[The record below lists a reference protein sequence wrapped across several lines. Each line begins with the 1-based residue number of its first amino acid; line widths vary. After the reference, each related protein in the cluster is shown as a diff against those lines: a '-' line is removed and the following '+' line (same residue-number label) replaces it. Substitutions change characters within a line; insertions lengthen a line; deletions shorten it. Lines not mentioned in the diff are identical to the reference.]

1 MLYFNTL
8 FFITNI
14 VVKARNGFS
23 VVIFVFMSKVLF
35 FSTLESYFSPRFI
48 RIRKDKK
55 DSNKKNQAQGRREEK
70 CLVRDGGCFFFLA
83 AVALI
88 A

>member
-1 MLYFNTL
+1 MLYYDTL

-35 FSTLESYFSPRFI
+35 FLLWKVIFRLGLYVSGKIKKIP
-48 RIRKDKK
+48 IRKIKLK
-55 DSNKKNQAQGRREEK
+55 D
-70 CLVRDGGCFFFLA
+70 
-83 AVALI
+83 VAKRSV
-88 A
+88 

>member
-35 FSTLESYFSPRFI
+35 FLLWKVIFRLGLYVSGKIKKIP
-48 RIRKDKK
+48 IRKIKLK
-55 DSNKKNQAQGRREEK
+55 D
-70 CLVRDGGCFFFLA
+70 
-83 AVALI
+83 VAKRSV
-88 A
+88 

>member
-1 MLYFNTL
+1 MLYYDTL

-35 FSTLESYFSPRFI
+35 FLLWKVIFRLGLYVSGKIKKIP
-48 RIRKDKK
+48 IRKIKLK
-55 DSNKKNQAQGRREEK
+55 DVAK
-70 CLVRDGGCFFFLA
+70 CLVRNGGCFFFLA

>member
-1 MLYFNTL
+1 MLYYDTL

-35 FSTLESYFSPRFI
+35 FLLWKVIFRLGLYVSGKIKKIP
-48 RIRKDKK
+48 IRKIKL
-55 DSNKKNQAQGRREEK
+55 KN
-70 CLVRDGGCFFFLA
+70 
-83 AVALI
+83 VAKRSV
-88 A
+88 